1 MAKTGKCE
9 NYRPP
14 RASHVGEGDWRSCA
28 TWGTSFTVRT
38 SRTGS
43 GCALRFGGSLPTSF
57 TGRASRPGSDAT
69 CVVQRGRCP
78 GLREPRA
85 FGPAT
90 YRLSRRRQLQPAKAG
105 TPTCRR
111 THPRR
116 RRVNACHV
124 DGLGFTLLE
133 ILVVLAVLAMLA
145 SLTWPS
151 VRRMFDKRELLGAA
165 QEVCAALAKTR
176 LRAIESGV
184 SRQFRWQVGDSHYSM
199 ARCGGPEDAQQGA
212 RGSRVPS
219 DLLPGDSIEAT
230 LAAGLYFGDPAET
243 RGVRRVL
250 VRRVPFRCRTGSHRR
265 PGVARVRRSLDR
277 PLRSGPR
284 SLSRSSSRRMA
295 RPATRV
301 SRSLE
306 PRAGMSVWICEG

>member
-1 MAKTGKCE
+1 M
-9 NYRPP
+9 
-14 RASHVGEGDWRSCA
+14 
-28 TWGTSFTVRT
+28 
-38 SRTGS
+38 
-43 GCALRFGGSLPTSF
+43 
-57 TGRASRPGSDAT
+57 
-69 CVVQRGRCP
+69 
-78 GLREPRA
+78 
-85 FGPAT
+85 
-90 YRLSRRRQLQPAKAG
+90 
-105 TPTCRR
+105 
-111 THPRR
+111 
-116 RRVNACHV
+116 

-165 QEVCAALAKTR
+165 QEVRAALAKTR

-243 RGVRRVL
+243 R
-250 VRRVPFRCRTGSHRR
+250 
-265 PGVARVRRSLDR
+265 ARA
-277 PLRSGPR
+277 P
-284 SLSRSSSRRMA
+284 SSRPPSSLPLPHGIA
-295 RPATRV
+295 PAAGGRAHAPV
-301 SRSLE
+301 SRSPAAERTAQSQSIVFQANGKTCNARITIFGAEGRYVRVDLRGLTGLAKVGRVERAEQE
-306 PRAGMSVWICEG
+306 P